1 MQIDREAIADFAL
14 KTIVAIGLVSLA
26 LLVWKLRDAVL
37 LVFAAVITAVI
48 LRAFARALQRVVPMG
63 DGIALS
69 LATVIIA
76 VVVIGAVGLFGQ
88 EVSTQI
94 SALANM
100 LPGAW
105 DTLVDTVGAERL
117 DQLVDRFMPEGATIA
132 SIAQSVISVV
142 VSAASGLALAVLGGI
157 YLALSPDT
165 YRRRGA
171 LRLLP
176 ASAQRRATRAVDQTG
191 DSLRAWLIGQILLM
205 LLVGVVTGV
214 GLSVIGVPSA
224 FALGLIAG
232 LLEFVP
238 LIGPIAAAIPGV
250 LIALTMG
257 IETAAL
263 TAGFYLVVQ
272 QSEGNILEP
281 LVMRKSV
288 SIPPAI
294 TLFAIFLFGA
304 LFGPLGVLLGGP
316 LTVAAFVMVRV
327 LWLNDDLSGGRQ
339 AKASDPAADG
349 AA

>member
-165 YRRRGA
+165 YRRGA

-176 ASAQRRATRAVDQTG
+176 ASAQRRAARAIDQTG

-263 TAGFYLVVQ
+263 SAGFYLVVQ